1 MSERCWGRGSNFSK
15 GKRKHRSELASLYIY
30 EHRNKFKI
38 NEVKPKKELQRPDLR
53 LTVDTPEDL
62 QMMRLIDKFIGNHGN
77 PISLRKIITFLD
89 KNPDIAKINS
99 SIPAGKAKLW

>member
-1 MSERCWGRGSNFSK
+1 M
-15 GKRKHRSELASLYIY
+15 ASLYIY

-89 KNPDIAKINS
+89 ENPDIAKINS